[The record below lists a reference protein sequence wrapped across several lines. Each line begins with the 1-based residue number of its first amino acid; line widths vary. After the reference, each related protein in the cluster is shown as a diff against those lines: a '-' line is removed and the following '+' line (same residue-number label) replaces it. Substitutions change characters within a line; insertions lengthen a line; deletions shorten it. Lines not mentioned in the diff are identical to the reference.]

1 MNYKGS
7 ERKESWPQK
16 ISLSQDILC
25 LGRDSN
31 RTLPNY
37 KSEISLYEPAYL
49 VTIFITFIC
58 FFTNSS
64 ALAWL
69 LIPQTWS
76 WTILG
81 GYITYNSWHVFLT
94 MSAIPSFLAG
104 CCICFFDESPKFLM
118 SCGRRDE
125 ALRVFQRV
133 YSINT
138 GNPPETYP
146 VRILPK
152 FSNFNKF

>member
-1 MNYKGS
+1 MY
-7 ERKESWPQK
+7 
-16 ISLSQDILC
+16 

-31 RTLPNY
+31 KTLSNY
-37 KSEISLYEPAYL
+37 KSETSLYEPAYL
-49 VTIFITFIC
+49 AIIFITFTC

-76 WTILG
+76 WTLLG
-81 GYITYNSWHVFLT
+81 GYITYNSWRVFLT
-94 MSAIPSFLAG
+94 MSAIPSFLTG

-138 GNPPETYP
+138 GNPPGTYP
-146 VRILPK
+146 VWFFLSFQI
-152 FSNFNKF
+152 SNLY

>member
-1 MNYKGS
+1 MRGT
-7 ERKESWPQK
+7 KESYK
-16 ISLSQDILC
+16 SSQDILY
-25 LGRDSN
+25 LDRELN
-31 RTLPNY
+31 RTLLNY
-37 KSEISLYEPAYL
+37 MSSPYEIAYL
-49 VTIFITFIC
+49 VIIFIIFIC
-58 FFTNSS
+58 FFTNCS

-76 WTILG
+76 WTLFG
-81 GYITYNSWHVFLT
+81 GYITYNSWRIFLT
-94 MSAIPSFLAG
+94 VSAIPSFLAG
-104 CCICFFDESPKFLM
+104 CCIYFFDESPKFLM
-118 SCGRRDE
+118 SSGRRDE

-146 VRILPK
+146 VRVLPK